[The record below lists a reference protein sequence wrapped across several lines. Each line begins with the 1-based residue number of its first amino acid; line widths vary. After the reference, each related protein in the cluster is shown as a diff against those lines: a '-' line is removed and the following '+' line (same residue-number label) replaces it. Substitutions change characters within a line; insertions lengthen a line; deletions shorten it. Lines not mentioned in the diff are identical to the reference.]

1 MKLFKKAAVLAIA
14 SALLLAACSKNESAQ
29 SAASGT
35 SGKTYIVAI
44 DGTYAPFEFIQDDK
58 IIGFSRDVLDAV
70 AEKEG
75 MKFEY
80 RNTPWEAI
88 FATLT
93 KGDSDIVSAS
103 VTITDE
109 RKQSFDFTDPYF
121 EAAQLI
127 ITPADKAGEIKS
139 MADLKDRRVS
149 VMNGTTGSAAVEKIQ
164 GTQSSLI
171 KRFENMP
178 LALKEL
184 VSGGADAS
192 VGDNGVVKYF
202 IANHPDSKFNT
213 VLDPSFEKEY
223 YGFVLRKGRED
234 DLMKKMNAGIAAI
247 KADGTY
253 QKIHDKWFGDAAA
266 QPAAGSAAS
275 AAGKKS

>member
-1 MKLFKKAAVLAIA
+1 MSFLKKTAVFAAVSA
-14 SALLLAACSKNESAQ
+14 ALLLGACSKTENTQ
-29 SAASGT
+29 QAASG
-35 SGKTYIVAI
+35 SKTYIVAI
-44 DGTYAPFEFIQDDK
+44 DGTYAPFEFMENEQ
-58 IIGFSRDVLDAV
+58 IIGFSRDILDAV

-80 RNTPWEAI
+80 KNTPWEAI
-88 FATLT
+88 FATLN

-121 EAAQLI
+121 EATQLI
-127 ITPADKAGEIKS
+127 ITPADKESDIKS
-139 MADLKDRRVS
+139 MADLKNRRVS
-149 VMNGTTGSAAVEKIQ
+149 VMNGTTGAAAVEKIQ
-164 GTQSSLI
+164 GTQSDLI

-202 IANHPDSKFNT
+202 IANHPETKFNT
-213 VLDPSFEKEY
+213 VLDPSFENEN

-253 QKIHDKWFGDAAA
+253 QKIHDKWFGSDATQSAA
-266 QPAAGSAAS
+266 PATASAAS
-275 AAGKKS
+275 K